1 MAMGARHTVDV
12 AVAVA
17 TVARPESLAR
27 CLDAIVT
34 AEVRP
39 AELVVVE
46 QGHDERTADVVS
58 GRTGEGMQIV
68 HVKQAPLGLSASR
81 NAAAA
86 RTRSSV
92 LAMTDDDCLPGRGW
106 VAAIN
111 DSFQAGSGEL
121 AAVTGPMLP
130 LPPLDEEQQFAVS
143 SRTGDT
149 PAEFSGTVPPWRVGT
164 GGNFAIRREW
174 LERIGP
180 YDERLGAGTKGRA
193 AEDMDM
199 IHRVLAAGGRIRY
212 EPRAA
217 VYHERTSASRRRK
230 SRSAYGHG
238 VGAYLAIRLRDRDP
252 QSVRVAGSWLLLR
265 GRLLGS
271 ALVRGQG
278 AGVLEELLVLGGTV
292 RGASY
297 GAAAPRRSSSDS

>member
-1 MAMGARHTVDV
+1 VGAHQTVDV
-12 AVAVA
+12 AVGVA
-17 TVARPESLAR
+17 TVGRPESLAR
-27 CLDAIVT
+27 CLDAIVD
-34 AEVRP
+34 ADVRP
-39 AELVVVE
+39 AELVVVD
-46 QGHDERTADVVS
+46 QGDDERTAEVVL

-68 HVKQAPLGLSASR
+68 HVEQAPLGLSASR

-106 VAAIN
+106 VAAIH
-111 DSFQAGSGEL
+111 DSFEAGGGEL

-149 PAEFSGTVPPWRVGT
+149 PAEFSGTVPPWHVGT

-180 YDERLGAGTKGRA
+180 YDERLGAGTQGRA
-193 AEDMDM
+193 GEDMDL
-199 IHRVLAAGGRIRY
+199 IHRVLAAGGLIRY
-212 EPRAA
+212 DPRAV
-217 VYHERTSASRRRK
+217 VYHERTSASHRRE
-230 SRSAYGHG
+230 SRSAYGRG

-271 ALVRGQG
+271 ALVRGQR
-278 AGVLEELLVLGGTV
+278 AGVLEELMVLGGTI
-292 RGASY
+292 RGVSY
-297 GAAAPRRSSSDS
+297 GATAPRRSSSDS